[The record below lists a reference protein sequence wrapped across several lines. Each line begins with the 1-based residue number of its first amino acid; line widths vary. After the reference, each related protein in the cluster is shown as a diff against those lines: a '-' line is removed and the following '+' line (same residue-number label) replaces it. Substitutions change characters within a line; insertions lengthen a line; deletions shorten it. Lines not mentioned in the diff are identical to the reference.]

1 MENLVN
7 IFISIICIFI
17 SIMNLVTIKFT
28 KKEVLIIISIAILG
42 SLPFGYISPYLSIIP
57 MNLILIFCLYKKT
70 RNIGMS
76 IVLPLTA
83 TIICVVATYI
93 LTFIAIYVFKINM
106 GGNFRET
113 NIYYVLSA
121 LIFPLIIVISNIV
134 GMIINRKNVEQ
145 ALRFKNRP
153 LYLIVTMLVF
163 TLIIFYINIIIEDN
177 SKATNRAAQI
187 NVILFLIYFGIL
199 IAIMY
204 VLLKGVTKDLE
215 IKNRQT
221 QMQNLQ
227 EYTMN
232 LERLYS
238 EMRVFRHDYIN
249 IISSMIGHMDNNDM
263 EGLKRHFYDNIIPLS
278 SGMENNN
285 FKIGHLKNIEI
296 PEVKGLLSSKLIR
309 AQEIGIDVNIDI
321 AEEIDDIK
329 INVIDATRALGI
341 LLDNAIEAA
350 QECKKPE
357 VDIGFVKVYET
368 LLIVIKNNCVSAP
381 KIFELNKKGFSTKGE
396 NRGLGLNNLREII
409 DKYDNVF
416 LETNIKE
423 KEFIQKLTL
432 S

>member
-1 MENLVN
+1 MENFIN
-7 IFISIICIFI
+7 IFISIVCIFI

-28 KKEVLIIISIAILG
+28 KKEVLIFTSVAILG
-42 SLPFGYISPYLSIIP
+42 SFPFGYISPYLSIIP

-70 RNIGMS
+70 HNIGVS
-76 IVLPLTA
+76 IILPLAA

-93 LTFIAIYVFKINM
+93 LIFITMFVFKINI
-106 GGNFRET
+106 GKNFRET
-113 NIYYVLSA
+113 HIYYVLTV
-121 LIFPLIIVISNIV
+121 LIFPLIIVISSVI

-145 ALRFKNRP
+145 ALKFKNRP
-153 LYLIVTMLVF
+153 LYLIATMLIF
-163 TLIIFYINIIIEDN
+163 TLIIFYINLIIEDN
-177 SKATNRAAQI
+177 SEATNRAAQI
-187 NVILFLIYFGIL
+187 NVILFLIYFGII

-204 VLLKGVTKDLE
+204 VLLRGVTKDLE
-215 IKNRQT
+215 IKNKQT

-227 EYTMN
+227 EYTAN

-238 EMRVFRHDYIN
+238 EMRAFRHDYIN

-263 EGLKRHFYDNIIPLS
+263 ESLKRHFYDNIIPLS

-296 PEVKGLLSSKLIR
+296 PEVKGLLSSKLVR

-321 AEEIDDIK
+321 ADKIDDIK
-329 INVIDATRALGI
+329 INVEDATRALGI

-350 QECKKPE
+350 QECEKPKL
-357 VDIGFVKVYET
+357 DIGFVRVYET
-368 LLIVIKNNCVSAP
+368 LLIVIKNNCVSVP
-381 KIFELNKKGFSTKGE
+381 KVFEINRKGFSTKGK
-396 NRGLGLNNLREII
+396 NRGLGLSNLREII

-416 LETNIKE
+416 LETNTKDT
-423 KEFIQKLTL
+423 EFIQKLTL

>member
-1 MENLVN
+1 MENFVN
-7 IFISIICIFI
+7 DFMSIICIFI
-17 SIMNLVTIKFT
+17 SIMSLVTIKFK
-28 KKEVLIIISIAILG
+28 KKEILIFISIAILG
-42 SLPFGYISPYLSIIP
+42 SLPFAYISPYLSIIP

-76 IVLPLTA
+76 ILLPLTA

-93 LTFIAIYVFKINM
+93 LTFIAIYILKVDM
-106 GGNFRET
+106 EGSFRKT
-113 NIYYVLSA
+113 NIYYVLTV
-121 LIFPLIIVISNIV
+121 LIFPLIIVISNII

-163 TLIIFYINIIIEDN
+163 TLVIFYINIIIEDN
-177 SKATNRAAQI
+177 SEATNRAAQI

-204 VLLKGVTKDLE
+204 VLLKGVTRDLE
-215 IKNRQT
+215 IKNKQV

-227 EYTMN
+227 EYTNN

-238 EMRVFRHDYIN
+238 EMRSFRHDYIN
-249 IISSMIGHMDNNDM
+249 IISSMIGYMDNNDM
-263 EGLKRHFYDNIIPLS
+263 EGLKKHFYDNIIPLS

-285 FKIGHLKNIEI
+285 FKIGNLKNIEI

-321 AEEIDDIK
+321 TEKIDEIKVNI
-329 INVIDATRALGI
+329 IDATRALGI

-350 QECKKPE
+350 QECEKPKIE
-357 VDIGFVKVYET
+357 IGFVKIYET
-368 LLIVIKNNCVSAP
+368 LLIVIKNNCISPP
-381 KIFELNKKGFSTKGE
+381 KTFELNKRGFSTKGE
-396 NRGLGLNNLREII
+396 NRGLGLSNLREVI

-416 LETNIKE
+416 LETDIEE

-432 S
+432 T